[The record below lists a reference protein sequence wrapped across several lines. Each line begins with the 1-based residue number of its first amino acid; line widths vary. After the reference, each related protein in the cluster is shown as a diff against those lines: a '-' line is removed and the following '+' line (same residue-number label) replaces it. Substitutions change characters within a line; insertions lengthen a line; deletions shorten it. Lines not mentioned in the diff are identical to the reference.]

1 MSNEIESRIAR
12 LERVGRRWR
21 WAAMLLACVVMLGMG
36 MAMQDGLGR
45 DDGLGSRDLIEDSQG
60 VSDPNGFA
68 VFVRRDG
75 NVVIV
80 KHDGTIIRTSNQPMA
95 VGF

>member
-1 MSNEIESRIAR
+1 MAQATDRLTELQRSNR
-12 LERVGRRWR
+12 LLRKACAGL
-21 WAAMLLACVVMLGMG
+21 AAVILLGVG
-36 MAMQDGLGR
+36 MAMQAGLEGN
-45 DDGLGSRDLIEDSQG
+45 DVTGTALIEASQA

-80 KHDGTIIRTSNQPMA
+80 KEDGTIIRTNSQPMA
-95 VGF
+95 IGF